1 MGLYVDFD
9 PESRRPVLISE
20 MIERKMGNNFSCGVL
35 TGANVANEVAARQV
49 CESTL
54 ACDFANELNEQT
66 RQIFHTPDYFR
77 VDRISDVAGAQ
88 IYGALKNVIA
98 LGAGFVDALDM
109 GGNTKAA
116 LLRIG
121 LVEMSKLAN
130 TFFPDEVQETTIL
143 QSCGVAD
150 LITTC
155 FGGRN
160 RKCAEAFGRQK
171 TKQNGIKIF
180 NKNECMQIW
189 NQIEKDILNG
199 QKLQGTLTCLEAYEC
214 LKAKDLLSSF
224 PLLQTIHDI
233 SFNDMPVSNIVDGI
247 KTTST
252 TFINP
257 KSQAAFLPS
266 RL

>member
-1 MGLYVDFD
+1 
-9 PESRRPVLISE
+9 
-20 MIERKMGNNFSCGVL
+20 
-35 TGANVANEVAARQV
+35 
-49 CESTL
+49 
-54 ACDFANELNEQT
+54 
-66 RQIFHTPDYFR
+66 
-77 VDRISDVAGAQ
+77 
-88 IYGALKNVIA
+88 
-98 LGAGFVDALDM
+98 
-109 GGNTKAA
+109 
-116 LLRIG
+116 
-121 LVEMSKLAN
+121 
-130 TFFPDEVQETTIL
+130 
-143 QSCGVAD
+143 
-150 LITTC
+150 
-155 FGGRN
+155 
-160 RKCAEAFGRQK
+160 
-171 TKQNGIKIF
+171 
-180 NKNECMQIW
+180 MQIW